1 MIRVECESCGAT
13 FQAKDAL
20 AGRRGKCP
28 KCQAG
33 IMVPEVG
40 VREPVPASAPVATRS
55 STSRRRVASGAARS
69 RLSKHGKSG
78 MGPVVVVFVV
88 TVAIAG
94 LAFVLSGG
102 SEGKLALQQ
111 AIEHKTRAEYDE
123 AIKLLLTV
131 PEDSKL
137 YGMAQTELTDVRELQ
152 AADITR
158 RLELKAGGL
167 YDNIKSVEK
176 NWVVAPGAN
185 ATTYAPNTRY
195 MLKRC
200 AEFLDKY
207 PNDSRA
213 KEIGLYAF
221 RYAKVAS
228 LDKPPSEADVEAE
241 LKFRFVGH
249 GYRLSVLAIE
259 EFAGLPSSNPDA
271 VRRLRDKVQ
280 VASLDYWMNL
290 KAQLEA
296 RGSLSKGNE
305 NWQQVAN
312 TCKRYLDAIEGVP
325 GVTPAVNA
333 KILYERALEG

>member
-1 MIRVECESCGAT
+1 MIRVECEACGAT

-28 KCQAG
+28 KCQAD
-33 IMVPEVG
+33 ITVPEVG
-40 VREPVPASAPVATRS
+40 EREPVSAPAPVATRS
-55 STSRRRVASGAARS
+55 STSRRRVVSGGARS
-69 RLSKHGKSG
+69 RLSKRGKGG
-78 MGPVVVVFVV
+78 MGPVVVALAVAA
-88 TVAIAG
+88 AIAV
-94 LAFVLSGG
+94 LAFVLSDG

-111 AIEHKTRAEYDE
+111 AIGHKTTAEYDE

-137 YGMAQTELTDVRELQ
+137 YSTAQEELSDVRELK

-207 PNDSRA
+207 PQDPRA
-213 KEIGLYAF
+213 KEIGLFAF
-221 RYAKVAS
+221 RYANVAS
-228 LDKPPSEADVEAE
+228 LDKPPTEADVEAE

-249 GYRLSVLAIE
+249 DFRLSALAIE
-259 EFAGLPSSNPDA
+259 EFAGLPGSRSDA

-280 VASLDYWMNL
+280 VASLDYWMRL
-290 KAQLEA
+290 KAELEA
-296 RGSLSKGNE
+296 RGSLSKGKE

-312 TCKRYLDAIEGVP
+312 TCQRYLDAIEDVP
-325 GVTPAVNA
+325 GVTPAVDA
-333 KILYERALEG
+333 KILFERALEG